1 MTRKTEIDLDAVFAS
16 VTQSSKYNDIHP
28 DTIRRAVAWAAR
40 RSSSEKEAIKTAK
53 RKLHQVFAAF
63 LPRSA
68 KQEAQ
73 RLVQRSLTAGVDDR
87 LDACRAILALHASTA
102 ERLAILDDFGALLR
116 SLVPANGAILDIA
129 CGFNPF
135 ALPLWRLGEGVR
147 YLACD
152 VDCALMEEVDR
163 FLKAINPVNVGECRD
178 VIVAPPTEEV
188 DVALLL
194 KSVTT
199 LEQEEKGAAAS
210 LIAAIAAPIVVVSF
224 PTRSLGG
231 RNRGME
237 GAYRSMAA
245 SLFAGQGTVE
255 ERLIGTELFFLLRKS
270 CWASATAA

>member
-1 MTRKTEIDLDAVFAS
+1 MTRQTEIDVDAVFAS

-28 DTIRRAVAWAAR
+28 DTIKRAAAWAAH

-53 RKLHQVFAAF
+53 RKLHQIFAAF
-63 LPRSA
+63 LSRPA
-68 KQEAQ
+68 KQEAR
-73 RLVQRSLTAGVDDR
+73 RLVQRTLSADAGDR
-87 LDACRAILALHASTA
+87 LDACRAILALHTSTA
-102 ERLAILDDFGALLR
+102 ERLSILDDFGALLR
-116 SLVPANGAILDIA
+116 SLLPASGAILDVA

-135 ALPLWRLGEGVR
+135 ALPLLGLGEGVR

-152 VDCALMEEVDR
+152 VDCALMEDVDR
-163 FLKAINPVNVGECRD
+163 FLKAINPANAGECRD
-178 VIVAPPTEEV
+178 VIVAPPTEAV

-194 KSVTT
+194 KAVTT

-237 GAYRSMAA
+237 GAYRSMTT
-245 SLFAGQGTVE
+245 SLFAGLGTVE
-255 ERLIGTELFFLLRKS
+255 ERLIGTELFFVLRKS
-270 CWASATAA
+270 